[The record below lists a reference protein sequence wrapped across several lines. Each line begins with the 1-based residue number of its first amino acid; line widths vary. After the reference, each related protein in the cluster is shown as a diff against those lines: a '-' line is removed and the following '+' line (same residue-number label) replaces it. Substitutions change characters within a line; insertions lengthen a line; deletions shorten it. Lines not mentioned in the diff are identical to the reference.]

1 MRYASSGRTSI
12 VVTRSEDGGL
22 RVLRGGLTFAE
33 ALREVQRLKSQGV
46 EAEIRSSLVPL
57 YEQEAR
63 RRR

>member
-1 MRYASSGRTSI
+1 MRYASSGRTSM
-12 VVTRSEDGGL
+12 VVTHSEDGEV

-33 ALREVQRLKSQGV
+33 ALREVERLKTQGV
-46 EAEIRSSLVPL
+46 QAEIRSTLIPL